1 MKIDNNIRDANKPEI
16 GRCIIIEMQ
25 RSLCEIRI
33 KMTLGQNIYLYIY
46 ICMKPLSLANIRHLI
61 YIMNDKSRNKVQC
74 NENIDFS
81 YAIDIFTISNKY

>member
-1 MKIDNNIRDANKPEI
+1 MKFDNNIRDANKPEI
-16 GRCIIIEMQ
+16 GRRKIIEMQ
-25 RSLCEIRI
+25 RSMRVMRI
-33 KMTLGQNIYLYIY
+33 KMTTAPKYYKY

-61 YIMNDKSRNKVQC
+61 YIMNDRSRNKVQY